1 MRTMSLGQSHRRA
14 FQLGLLSVA
23 VLALTACSSDSDRIS
38 LFGVDRQQPAT
49 VIAVQPGQVQPGYV
63 QSGTTYQVAPN
74 VTPPQVSASA
84 QPLTTPAPY
93 TAPTYTAPGYPQT
106 TASIGQATITTPSV
120 QALPQPVAQPAPY
133 TIAAP
138 QVVAPQVQVTQPTYQ
153 VAQRSRVSA
162 PTAHL
167 AQTPG
172 GLVGAQVPTTRQP
185 QVRQIQVQQPQVVYT
200 QPVYQPVYQQPA
212 TQVAQL
218 PTPQPLTT
226 ASIGSPQ
233 RLTPDPIT
241 TASIA
246 PPRTTPIQSAPQAMP
261 AQLPAAQPAQV
272 GRESGWS
279 AVGGTRV
286 QMQPGETLY
295 SVSRRYGIPVD
306 VLQRVNNL
314 SDANAVRAGQ
324 QIIIPV
330 YSTASVSPVGAPA
343 GVDSTVTG
351 STSAALSRTP
361 YTRAPA
367 PTPRPSTLA
376 RSTRTA
382 TPAVQT
388 VATTSVQPA
397 MPTAGTHVVNSG
409 DTVYSIARR
418 YDMPVQ
424 QLIAANAITN
434 PNSIRI
440 GQRLVVASSGQ
451 ALPPAA
457 SAPTP
462 TQTPAQVVA
471 ARGYTPPQPAASQE
485 IVQQTATIQRAAA
498 REDEIAE
505 QTPLQFRW
513 PIRGRVLSGF
523 GTLPNGVR
531 NDGVNIAV
539 PEGASIR
546 AAEEGEVVYAGNE
559 LRGFGNLVLVQH
571 RNGYVTAYAHN
582 SRIDV
587 RRGERVSRGDIIARA
602 GSTGDV
608 DTPQLHFEIR
618 RGTTPVDPSPY
629 LPQG

>member
-14 FQLGLLSVA
+14 FQLGLVSVA
-23 VLALTACSSDSDRIS
+23 ALALTACSSDSDRIS
-38 LFGVDRQQPAT
+38 LFGVDQQQPAT
-49 VIAVQPGQVQPGYV
+49 VIAVQPGYVQP
-63 QSGTTYQVAPN
+63 GTTYQVAPN
-74 VTPPQVSASA
+74 VTSPQVASSA

-106 TASIGQATITTPSV
+106 TASIGQTTYQVSPTA
-120 QALPQPVAQPAPY
+120 QALPQPVSQPAPY

-138 QVVAPQVQVTQPTYQ
+138 QVVAPQLQVTQPTYQ

-172 GLVGAQVPTTRQP
+172 GLVGAQVPSTRQVQ
-185 QVRQIQVQQPQVVYT
+185 QVQFQQPQVIYT

-212 TQVAQL
+212 AQVAQL
-218 PTPQPLTT
+218 PAPAPLTT
-226 ASIGSPQ
+226 ASIGTPQ

-241 TASIA
+241 TASVA
-246 PPRTTPIQSAPQAMP
+246 PPLTAPVQSTPQSLP
-261 AQLPAAQPAQV
+261 AQLPATQPVQTS
-272 GRESGWS
+272 REAGWS

-286 QMQPGETLY
+286 QIQSGETLY

-314 SDANAVRAGQ
+314 SDANAVRVGQ

-330 YSTASVSPVGAPA
+330 YSTASASPVTTPQNV
-343 GVDSTVTG
+343 GVDNTFTG
-351 STSAALSRTP
+351 STPAGLSRVP
-361 YTRAPA
+361 YMRAPA

-382 TPAVQT
+382 TPVVQT
-388 VATTSVQPA
+388 AAVTPAQTA
-397 MPTAGTHVVNSG
+397 MPTAGSHVVNSG

-418 YDMPVQ
+418 YNMPVQ

-440 GQRLVVASSGQ
+440 GQRLIVASSGAGQ
-451 ALPPAA
+451 ALPPVAA
-457 SAPTP
+457 VPAT

-471 ARGYTPPQPAASQE
+471 ARTYTPPQPTSTSQA
-485 IVQQTATIQRAAA
+485 VQQTATIQQVAA
-498 REDEIAE
+498 RQDEIAE

-546 AAEEGEVVYAGNE
+546 AAEEGEIVYAGNE

-587 RRGERVSRGDIIARA
+587 RRGDRVSRGDIIARA

>member
-23 VLALTACSSDSDRIS
+23 ALTLTACSSDSDRIS

-63 QSGTTYQVAPN
+63 QPGTTYQVAPN
-74 VTPPQVSASA
+74 ISAPQVAASG
-84 QPLTTPAPY
+84 QPLTAPAPY

-106 TASIGQATITTPSV
+106 TASIGQPTYQLSSTP
-120 QALPQPVAQPAPY
+120 QALPQPVSQPAPY

-138 QVVAPQVQVTQPTYQ
+138 QVVAPQVQYVQPTYQ

-185 QVRQIQVQQPQVVYT
+185 QVRQVQIQQPQVVYT
-200 QPVYQPVYQQPA
+200 QPVYQPVYQQPV
-212 TQVAQL
+212 TQVAQ
-218 PTPQPLTT
+218 PPVPQPLTT
-226 ASIGSPQ
+226 ASIGTPQ
-233 RLTPDPIT
+233 HLTPDPIT
-241 TASIA
+241 TASI
-246 PPRTTPIQSAPQAMP
+246 SP
-261 AQLPAAQPAQV
+261 AQNAAQTLPVQLPSAQPAQTNR
-272 GRESGWS
+272 GTGWS

-286 QMQPGETLY
+286 QMQPGETLF
-295 SVSRRYGIPVD
+295 SVSRRYGVPVEA
-306 VLQRVNNL
+306 LQSANNL

-330 YSTASVSPVGAPA
+330 YSTASVSPVAAPA
-343 GVDSTVTG
+343 GVDNTVTG
-351 STSAALSRTP
+351 STSAALSRVP
-361 YTRAPA
+361 YMRAPA
-367 PTPRPSTLA
+367 PTPRPMTLA
-376 RSTRTA
+376 RSTRIA

-388 VATTSVQPA
+388 VAATSVQPA

-418 YDMPVQ
+418 YNMPVQ

-451 ALPPAA
+451 ALPPVAA
-457 SAPTP
+457 APAT

-471 ARGYTPPQPAASQE
+471 ARGYTPPQPASTPE
-485 IVQQTATIQRAAA
+485 VVQQTATIQQVAA
-498 REDEIAE
+498 RQDEIAE

-523 GTLPNGVR
+523 GTLPSGVR

-546 AAEEGEVVYAGNE
+546 AAEEGEIVYAGNE

-587 RRGERVSRGDIIARA
+587 RRGDRVSRGDIIARA

>member
-23 VLALTACSSDSDRIS
+23 VLALTACSSDSDRLS

-63 QSGTTYQVAPN
+63 QPGTTYQVAPN
-74 VTPPQVSASA
+74 VTPPQIATST

-93 TAPTYTAPGYPQT
+93 TAPSYTAPGYPQT
-106 TASIGQATITTPSV
+106 TASIGQATITAPSV

-138 QVVAPQVQVTQPTYQ
+138 QVVAPQVQYTQPTFQ

-185 QVRQIQVQQPQVVYT
+185 QVRPVHVQQPQVVYS

-212 TQVAQL
+212 QVAQL

-226 ASIGSPQ
+226 ASIGTPQ

-246 PPRTTPIQSAPQAMP
+246 PARTAPAQSAPQAMP
-261 AQLPAAQPAQV
+261 AQLPATQTALP
-272 GRESGWS
+272 GREAGWS

-286 QMQPGETLY
+286 QLQSGETLY

-314 SDANAVRAGQ
+314 SDASAVRAGQ

-343 GVDSTVTG
+343 GVDTTVTG
-351 STSAALSRTP
+351 STPATVTRTP

-367 PTPRPSTLA
+367 PTPRPMTLA

-382 TPAVQT
+382 APAVQT
-388 VATTSVQPA
+388 VASAQPA
-397 MPTAGTHVVNSG
+397 TPSAGTHVVNSG

-418 YDMPVQ
+418 YNMPVQ
-424 QLIAANAITN
+424 QLIAANAITD

-451 ALPPAA
+451 ALPPVAT
-457 SAPTP
+457 APAT

-471 ARGYTPPQPAASQE
+471 ARGYTPPQPAASPE
-485 IVQQTATIQRAAA
+485 VVQQTATIQQVAA
-498 REDEIAE
+498 RQDEIAE

-587 RRGERVSRGDIIARA
+587 RRGDRVSRGDIIARA

>member
-14 FQLGLLSVA
+14 LQLGLLSVA
-23 VLALTACSSDSDRIS
+23 ALALTACSSDSDRIS
-38 LFGVDRQQPAT
+38 LFGVDQQPAPVIT
-49 VIAVQPGQVQPGYV
+49 VQQAQVQPGYV
-63 QSGTTYQVAPN
+63 QPGTTFQAAPNIGAPQVA
-74 VTPPQVSASA
+74 TTA

-106 TASIGQATITTPSV
+106 TASIGQPTYQVSPTA
-120 QALPQPVAQPAPY
+120 QALPQRVAQPAPY

-138 QVVAPQVQVTQPTYQ
+138 QVVAPQVQVAQPTYQ
-153 VAQRSRVSA
+153 VAQRTRSSDPASQLAVT
-162 PTAHL
+162 PT
-167 AQTPG
+167 
-172 GLVGAQVPTTRQP
+172 GLVGAQLPTTRQ
-185 QVRQIQVQQPQVVYT
+185 VQVQQPQVVYA
-200 QPVYQPVYQQPA
+200 QPVYQPVYQQP
-212 TQVAQL
+212 VAQL
-218 PTPQPLTT
+218 PAPQPLTT
-226 ASIGSPQ
+226 ASIGTPQ

-246 PPRTTPIQSAPQAMP
+246 PPLATSVQRAPQALP
-261 AQLPAAQPAQV
+261 AQLPAAQPVQTNRDA
-272 GRESGWS
+272 GWS

-286 QMQPGETLY
+286 QMQAGETLF

-306 VLQRVNNL
+306 VLQRVNGL

-330 YSTASVSPVGAPA
+330 YSTASVSPGVAPQSLA
-343 GVDSTVTG
+343 VDNTLTG
-351 STSAALSRTP
+351 STPTALSRIP
-361 YTRAPA
+361 YMRAPA
-367 PTPRPSTLA
+367 PTPRPATLA
-376 RSTRTA
+376 RSTRPSV
-382 TPAVQT
+382 PAVQT
-388 VATTSVQPA
+388 AAVTPSQPA

-418 YDMPVQ
+418 YNMPVQ

-434 PNSIRI
+434 PNAIRI

-451 ALPPAA
+451 ALPPVAT
-457 SAPTP
+457 APAT

-471 ARGYTPPQPAASQE
+471 ARTYTPPQPASTPAVVE
-485 IVQQTATIQRAAA
+485 QTATIQQVAA
-498 REDEIAE
+498 RQDEIAE

-587 RRGERVSRGDIIARA
+587 RRGDRVSRGDIIARA

>member
-1 MRTMSLGQSHRRA
+1 MRTMSLGQSHRRV

-23 VLALTACSSDSDRIS
+23 ALALTACSSDSDRIS

-49 VIAVQPGQVQPGYV
+49 VIAVQPGQVQLGQVQPGYV
-63 QSGTTYQVAPN
+63 QPGTTYQVAPN
-74 VTPPQVSASA
+74 ISAPQVTASG
-84 QPLTTPAPY
+84 QLLTTPAPY

-106 TASIGQATITTPSV
+106 TASIGQPTYQLSPTV
-120 QALPQPVAQPAPY
+120 QALPQPVA
-133 TIAAP
+133 P
-138 QVVAPQVQVTQPTYQ
+138 QYQVTQPTYQ

-172 GLVGAQVPTTRQP
+172 GFIGAQLPTTRQVQ
-185 QVRQIQVQQPQVVYT
+185 QVQYQQPQVVYT
-200 QPVYQPVYQQPA
+200 QQPVYQPVYQQPA
-212 TQVAQL
+212 PQVVQL
-218 PTPQPLTT
+218 PAPQPLTT
-226 ASIGSPQ
+226 ASIGTPQ
-233 RLTPDPIT
+233 RLMRPDPIT
-241 TASIA
+241 TASIT
-246 PPRTTPIQSAPQAMP
+246 PPRATPIQSTPQAMP
-261 AQLPAAQPAQV
+261 ARLPAAQVAQTS
-272 GRESGWS
+272 RAAGWS

-286 QMQPGETLY
+286 QMQPGETLF

-324 QIIIPV
+324 QITIPV
-330 YSTASVSPVGAPA
+330 YSTASASPVAAPQNA
-343 GVDSTVTG
+343 GVDNTFTG
-351 STSAALSRTP
+351 STPTALSRVP
-361 YTRAPA
+361 YMRAPA
-367 PTPRPSTLA
+367 PMPRPSTLA
-376 RSTRTA
+376 RSTRA
-382 TPAVQT
+382 VAPVVQT
-388 VATTSVQPA
+388 AAVVPAQA

-409 DTVYSIARR
+409 DTVFSIARR
-418 YDMPVQ
+418 YNMPVQ

-440 GQRLVVASSGQ
+440 GQRLIVASSGSGQ
-451 ALPPAA
+451 ALPPVAT
-457 SAPTP
+457 APAN
-462 TQTPAQVVA
+462 TQTPAQIVA
-471 ARGYTPPQPAASQE
+471 TRGYTPPQPASTPQV
-485 IVQQTATIQRAAA
+485 VQQTATIQQVAA
-498 REDEIAE
+498 RQDEIAE

-546 AAEEGEVVYAGNE
+546 AAEEGEIVYAGNE

-582 SRIDV
+582 SRVDV
-587 RRGERVSRGDIIARA
+587 RRGDRVNRGDIIARA